1 MTRVFFVASAIWL
14 ATGMTA
20 AFAASCQDYCL
31 KTRCAPGNVSYN
43 QSICMTKCMQGC
55 NLKHKK

>member
-1 MTRVFFVASAIWL
+1 MLRAVFVSMAIWL
-14 ATGMTA
+14 MTGLTA

-31 KTRCAPGNVSYN
+31 KTRCAAGNVSYN
-43 QSICMTKCMQGC
+43 QSICLTKCMQAC